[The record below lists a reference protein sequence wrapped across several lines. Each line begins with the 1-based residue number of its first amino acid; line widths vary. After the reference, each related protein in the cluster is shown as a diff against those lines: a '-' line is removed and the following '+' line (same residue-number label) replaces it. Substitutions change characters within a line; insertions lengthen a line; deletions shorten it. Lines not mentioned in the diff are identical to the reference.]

1 MTLGVLTL
9 GCARHLQTLATR
21 FSLAMLLAPAY
32 LLYACIPGCGA
43 AKNDH
48 FSLSLEDSQTVR
60 DDGSDPSPPLRCN
73 ADTDLGCGTMD
84 FVTAAGDFV
93 HQPDAQA
100 TCSTTQSGDLKV
112 ELIANPEP
120 SQFATALFR
129 VHRNTAPQGN
139 AQCQGIVS
147 DPASQ
152 TGYARSSCDVIIRF
166 GSKVFA
172 ATEFEPCSATVEAA
186 ETLRGTIRCPLLVTG
201 QQSLIVNR
209 LSFFCVIEETT
220 SALRAGN
227 SRP

>member
-1 MTLGVLTL
+1 MW
-9 GCARHLQTLATR
+9 
-21 FSLAMLLAPAY
+21 LAPAY
-32 LLYACIPGCGA
+32 LVYACIPGCGA

-60 DDGSDPSPPLRCN
+60 DSSDPPPPLRCN
-73 ADTDLGCGTMD
+73 ADTDRGCGNMD
-84 FVTAAGDFV
+84 FVTTEGDFV
-93 HQPDAQA
+93 QQPDAQA

-120 SQFATALFR
+120 SRVATALFR

-166 GSKVFA
+166 GSEVFA
-172 ATEFEPCSATVEAA
+172 ATKFEPCSASVEAG
-186 ETLRGTIRCPLLVTG
+186 ETLRGSISCPLLVTG
-201 QQSLIVNR
+201 RQSLIVNR
-209 LSFFCVIEETT
+209 LSFYCVMEETT
-220 SALRAGN
+220 SALRPRDAG
-227 SRP
+227 P